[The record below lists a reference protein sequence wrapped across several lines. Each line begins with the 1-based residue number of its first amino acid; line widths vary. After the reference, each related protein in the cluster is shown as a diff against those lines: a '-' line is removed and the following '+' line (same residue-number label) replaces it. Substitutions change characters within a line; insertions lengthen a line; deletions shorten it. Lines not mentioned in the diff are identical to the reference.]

1 MLKPKQHLGRSGLIA
16 PDKRMCV
23 RRNPWATAHLG
34 HLELRSTCELTRL
47 AQRGRRATA
56 MARTSPATQR
66 STIMAPRGVL
76 QPLGYGSLGSSCDVL
91 SLAPF
96 VRCAVCVIII
106 LANKYSITWSTARGF
121 VPGAPGATELRSTI
135 ARHEVRQPSKY
146 PRSCRRAVCRN
157 PWATDPLGA
166 HALFFPWRHSC
177 DAHLV

>member
-56 MARTSPATQR
+56 MARTSPAKQR
-66 STIMAPRGVL
+66 STIMAPRGVP

-96 VRCAVCVIII
+96 LRCAVCVIII
-106 LANKYSITWSTARGF
+106 IANKYSITTTITNHNGRRPHDAYTIQSHEANNHRHGALITMHPMPQST
-121 VPGAPGATELRSTI
+121 
-135 ARHEVRQPSKY
+135 
-146 PRSCRRAVCRN
+146 RAI
-157 PWATDPLGA
+157 THA
-166 HALFFPWRHSC
+166 HAT
-177 DAHLV
+177 

>member
-1 MLKPKQHLGRSGLIA
+1 MTQCARVRRTPVPYFIFTSGPFMTCIALLIHTFDVGLIA

-56 MARTSPATQR
+56 MARTSPATQG

-76 QPLGYGSLGSSCDVL
+76 QPLGYGS
-91 SLAPF
+91 
-96 VRCAVCVIII
+96 I
-106 LANKYSITWSTARGF
+106 
-121 VPGAPGATELRSTI
+121 PGAPGATELRSTI

-146 PRSCRRAVCRN
+146 PRSCRSAVCRN
-157 PWATDPLGA
+157 PWATEPLGA

-177 DAHLV
+177 DAPLV